1 MVDIYATSLQQPSDD
16 DSNPHPKQ
24 VNVPDQ
30 VGKAELTT
38 YSQFFGFAE
47 VIGASKGKQLK
58 G

>member
-1 MVDIYATSLQQPSDD
+1 MVDIYATSLPQPSDD

-47 VIGASKGKQLK
+47 VIGASKGK
-58 G
+58 